1 MKKIF
6 NIKVATI
13 LLAIVAVLGAFGLLK
28 DKNTSFDI
36 AEDEKPYCLIKKED
50 VLHDVKP
57 ASDNYSLYDD
67 NYFRHGIHNT
77 TSHYYKFVDKLY
89 ESQRELSRLN
99 AQFTRENI
107 TPEGVKPMTKEQ
119 QDTLD
124 KAKKE
129 VEKDY
134 QELLIQY
141 RIYKPIFLAFL
152 KEAQKRNGT
161 NKQGNLYYYTKYE
174 NYPLYDTNCIDE
186 ID

>member
-6 NIKVATI
+6 NIKGAAV
-13 LLAIVAVLGAFGLLK
+13 LLAIVTILGAFGLLK
-28 DKNTSFDI
+28 EKNTSFST

-67 NYFRHGIHNT
+67 LSFRKGIRNT
-77 TSHYYKFVDKLY
+77 TEKYDKFVDKLY

-99 AQFTRENI
+99 LQFTMESI

-134 QELLIQY
+134 QELLTQY

-161 NKQGNLYYYTKYE
+161 NEQGNLYHYTKYE
-174 NYPLYDTNCIDE
+174 NYPLYDTNCTDRID
-186 ID
+186 